1 MENPLTS
8 KYKIT
13 KTAEGITVKAN
24 DNEIF
29 FDASEEKYVIKDC
42 YVTRFSILD
51 DTHGSM
57 SGKHVQY
64 TDINGISSESI
75 VDMDMIEDTHPLKTN
90 DVSLDEDYM
99 FVLFKEKEQSDYVPV
114 YIKIPYQS
122 PNTAI

>member
-8 KYKIT
+8 KYKIF
-13 KTAEGITVKAN
+13 KTAEGITVKTD

-29 FDASEEKYVIKDC
+29 FDASKEKYDVSDC
-42 YVTRFSILD
+42 YMTRFSILD

-90 DVSLDEDYM
+90 DVSLDKDYL
-99 FVLFKEKEQSDYVPV
+99 FILFKEKEQTDYVPV
-114 YIKIPYQS
+114 YIKIPHQS
-122 PNTAI
+122 SNTAF